1 MNMKKHQLA
10 AIIVGAVLIT
20 GSTVSISAASM
31 SRGHHKSHSAKS
43 SASASY
49 LKGVK
54 EANSWAALHSVLNGS
69 GKVEAS
75 LPPILPP
82 AGILPLDTSTAT
94 MELGDDG
101 INEVGDANDD
111 DAPGVIAT
119 PVVPAPTATP
129 NSPTGIVNPM
139 TKQHGDSSEHSDHS
153 QGDSNEGSNQSQGD
167 SND

>member
-1 MNMKKHQLA
+1 MKKHQLA

-31 SRGHHKSHSAKS
+31 SKGHHKSHSAKS

-54 EANSWAALHSVLNGS
+54 EANSWAALHSVLNRS

-82 AGILPLDTSTAT
+82 SGILPSDTSTAT
-94 MELGDDG
+94 MALGDDG
-101 INEVGDANDD
+101 NNEVGDSNDD
-111 DAPGVIAT
+111 DAPGVVAA
-119 PVVPAPTATP
+119 PVVPAPTPTP

-139 TKQHGDSSEHSDHS
+139 TKHHGDSNEQSGQS
-153 QGDSNEGSNQSQGD
+153 QEGSNEGSNQSQGD